1 MKFGCWSLN
10 RLLFFNVLWK
20 RKEKKKEKKGEKEKK
35 RKEKSYLKERKANKI
50 TFVFPV
56 KGSKNKLM
64 LNSRLCIFSEEY
76 TVTLTFLAKLPLP
89 SVRKGTWI
97 KSYS

>member
-1 MKFGCWSLN
+1 M
-10 RLLFFNVLWK
+10 LWK
-20 RKEKKKEKKGEKEKK
+20 RKEKKKEKKGEKEK
-35 RKEKSYLKERKANKI
+35 RKKKKKKSYLKERKANKI
-50 TFVFPV
+50 TVVFPV

>member
-1 MKFGCWSLN
+1 MCCG
-10 RLLFFNVLWK
+10 
-20 RKEKKKEKKGEKEKK
+20 KEKKERKKK
-35 RKEKSYLKERKANKI
+35 RKKKKSYLKRRKANKI

-64 LNSRLCIFSEEY
+64 QNSRLCIFSEEY

-89 SVRKGTWI
+89 SVRKGTWT
-97 KSYS
+97 KSYSYVRQSDLL